1 MLVEKSKNL
10 QQILGATRR
19 ERRNKCGSRVHRRV
33 QTRLSKTREKTLSI
47 LVSDEETLK
56 PATTK
61 QQRRLRYRSFT
72 KVGEGFASFYQEV
85 LRGIARTEAR
95 RINKRFFAKKKAPNG
110 ADANQRIQS
119 QEDYRARLPRETD
132 WTRPGCQVR
141 GAGKSTVNF
150 PFGRGNKGN
159 TANPTIMP
167 LNRSSL
173 KIQPLGCG
181 AKQGLRKHFCPGYL
195 FAPLRAVSPATQT
208 LSRNAS

>member
-95 RINKRFFAKKKAPNG
+95 RINKRFFAKKSAQRSRRKP
-110 ADANQRIQS
+110 ADTKPRRLSRTPSLRNRLDETRLSSTRRWKVDCQLS
-119 QEDYRARLPRETD
+119 FRAR
-132 WTRPGCQVR
+132 Q
-141 GAGKSTVNF
+141 
-150 PFGRGNKGN
+150 
-159 TANPTIMP
+159 
-167 LNRSSL
+167 
-173 KIQPLGCG
+173 
-181 AKQGLRKHFCPGYL
+181 
-195 FAPLRAVSPATQT
+195 
-208 LSRNAS
+208 